1 MSLELPRPRVEDGAL
16 IARAVY
22 IDRFG
27 NVQLGVEHERARR
40 HRAQARPRGRL
51 ELGTQT
57 KHEAHFALTF
67 ADVAPDELLVYED
80 AQRRLA
86 VAVSHGSA
94 ATRLGI
100 SVDDELRITPK

>member
-1 MSLELPRPRVEDGAL
+1 MSLELPRPRVEDGTL

-27 NVQLGVEHERARR
+27 NVQLAVDHEQLADTGLKLGRAVE
-40 HRAQARPRGRL
+40 L

-67 ADVAPDELLVYED
+67 ADVAPDQLLVYED